1 MVAGTFTPLFTTISN
16 TMMNGVAR
24 YQSSNSDDGGTKWP
38 DAVFISVAILGGCAL
53 VGVII
58 WQIFLTAR
66 RAIDS
71 GAQKHAAEELQQVT
85 QRAIASNEQSAQ
97 ELAKI
102 SQSVADLNARMS
114 AIEKLLREVE

>member
-1 MVAGTFTPLFTTISN
+1 MEGMLTPLFATISK
-16 TMMNGVAR
+16 TMMNGAAL
-24 YQSSNSDDGGTKWP
+24 YQSSNSNDGGTKWP
-38 DAVFISVAILGGCAL
+38 EAVFISIAILGGCGL

-66 RAIDS
+66 RAIES
-71 GAQKHAAEELQQVT
+71 GAQKQAAEELQQVT
-85 QRAIASNEQSAQ
+85 QRAVASNEQAAQ

-102 SQSVADLNARMS
+102 SQNVADLNARMS

>member
-1 MVAGTFTPLFTTISN
+1 MFTPLFSTISN
-16 TMMNGVAR
+16 TMMNGAAL
-24 YQSSNSDDGGTKWP
+24 YQNSNSDNGGTKWP
-38 DAVFISVAILGGCAL
+38 EAVFISIAILGGCSL

-85 QRAIASNEQSAQ
+85 QRAVASNEQAAQ

-102 SQSVADLNARMS
+102 SQIVADLSARMS

>member
-1 MVAGTFTPLFTTISN
+1 MLTPLFATISN
-16 TMMNGVAR
+16 TMMNGAAL
-24 YQSSNSDDGGTKWP
+24 YQSSDSDNAGTKWP
-38 DAVFISVAILGGCAL
+38 EAVFISIAILGGCAL

-71 GAQKHAAEELQQVT
+71 GAQKQHAEELQQVT
-85 QRAIASNEQSAQ
+85 QRAVASNEQAAQ

>member
-1 MVAGTFTPLFTTISN
+1 VEGMFTPLFATISN
-16 TMMNGVAR
+16 TMMNGAAL
-24 YQSSNSDDGGTKWP
+24 YQSSDSNDGGTKWP
-38 DAVFISVAILGGCAL
+38 EAVFISIAILGGCAL

-71 GAQKHAAEELQQVT
+71 GAQKQHAEELQQVT
-85 QRAIASNEQSAQ
+85 QRAVASNEQSAQ

-102 SQSVADLNARMS
+102 SQNVADLNARMS

>member
-1 MVAGTFTPLFTTISN
+1 MEGMFTPLFATVSN
-16 TMMNGVAR
+16 AMMNGAAL
-24 YQSSNSDDGGTKWP
+24 YQSSDSDDGGTKWP
-38 DAVFISVAILGGCAL
+38 EAVFISIAILGGCAL

-66 RAIDS
+66 RAIES
-71 GAQKHAAEELQQVT
+71 GAQKQAAEELQQVT
-85 QRAIASNEQSAQ
+85 QRAVASNEQSAQ

-102 SQSVADLNARMS
+102 SQNVADLNARMS